1 MCGLAYRPAARGAL
15 AYPAMPADNCKTA
28 ELQLIDRV
36 QSCGA
41 LVAIDKRTKCICACS
56 ANTEEFA
63 GKRPDELLGQ
73 DFRALFQADQ
83 VPTLFLAA
91 DIAGQHFP
99 HVQRA
104 QLNGRDAMLASHS
117 VGDRTVV
124 EIETYQATPRQF
136 EFADR
141 ITYLHALAETATAE
155 AAAAVLM
162 NSLALATQFD
172 RVMLYKFLP
181 EWHGEV
187 IAERLK
193 AGLHGYLGLRFP
205 ASDLPANARR
215 LYLVNYQR
223 LIADVNAGTSPVA
236 TSDGKSID
244 LTYSQLRSVHP
255 VHIQYLKNMGVEAS
269 FSVSVVAAGK
279 LWGLVACHHLTPKN
293 LSLESRQRC
302 EEAARITGLH
312 MSGLTALRLAER
324 RAGFREALA
333 EILGTLKSQ
342 DGTKR
347 ALVHQLAKIKDIF
360 LSQGILAHLGDQ
372 DFHAGV
378 IPDDI
383 SLSTLRNWLEKFD
396 RSTVAASRTISPA
409 LATHP
414 ALVRFASGTL
424 YIPLSG
430 QDYLLLMRPE
440 QVETV
445 NWAGKPQEL
454 SGAAADIGELSP
466 RASFQTWSEQV
477 KGASEPWDDAQIEAA
492 ERFRD
497 MLIEHLETLQLE
509 SAALRDPLT
518 GLANRLM
525 FERALQEAIK
535 LAIKNDSMAAVILMD
550 LDKFKQVNDTLG
562 HSAGDELLIE
572 VGRRLTGLLRARD
585 VVARLG
591 GDEFGI
597 LQFDVKQTADADRT
611 AERVLLE
618 MRRPFLIQGQ
628 SVEIGASIGYSMC
641 PIHAIEHRELEEVA
655 DVALYQGKRAGRN
668 TFKSFTSGML
678 SDNVHRESARQGLMD
693 AMRGHAMSLVYQPI
707 VSSTGKIL
715 RSFEAFARWEHPQQ
729 GTLPARDF
737 LPLIEHSHLTAQFG
751 EWGIREVLQ
760 QAKLWMR
767 NALALAPVSLNL
779 SARQFFS
786 LDLEGLCSTLSREY
800 DIGLEWLRFDLEETA
815 LQVDLPRAAEKIF
828 GLAQLGVLTNVDHFG
843 QGLVPLNRLSD
854 IKINKLKMAGTHF
867 EGGQNSKRNDALIA
881 IIREV
886 GRVLQV
892 RIVATQIDSE
902 TMERRATTAGMEYL
916 QGNHICPPLAAAT
929 AEEWLRGRIDSHS

>member
-1 MCGLAYRPAARGAL
+1 
-15 AYPAMPADNCKTA
+15 MPVDNCKTA
-28 ELQLIDRV
+28 ELQFIDRV
-36 QSCGA
+36 QSFGA
-41 LVAIDKRTKCICACS
+41 LVAVDKRTKCICACS
-56 ANTEEFA
+56 ANTEEFT

-73 DFRALFQADQ
+73 DWRALFQADQ
-83 VPTLFLAA
+83 LPTLFMAA
-91 DIAGQHFP
+91 DIGGQHFP
-99 HVQRA
+99 HIQRA
-104 QLNGRDAMLASHS
+104 ELNGRDAMLASHS
-117 VGDRTVV
+117 VGDRTLV
-124 EIETYQATPRQF
+124 EIEAYRAEPEQF
-136 EFADR
+136 EFAGR
-141 ITYLHALAETATAE
+141 IGYLHALAETATAE
-155 AAAAVLM
+155 DAAGVLM
-162 NSLALATQFD
+162 NSLAQILQFD

-181 EWHGEV
+181 DWHGEV

-215 LYLVNYQR
+215 LYMVNYQR
-223 LIADVNAGTSPVA
+223 LIADVNADTPTVA
-236 TSDGKSID
+236 TTDHKRID

-293 LSLESRQRC
+293 LSLAIRQRC

-312 MSGLTALRLAER
+312 MSGLGALRLAER
-324 RAGFREALA
+324 RAGFRESFA
-333 EILGTLKSQ
+333 EILGALKSEN
-342 DGTKR
+342 GTKR
-347 ALVHQLAKIKDIF
+347 AMVHQLAKIRDIF
-360 LSQGILAHLGDQ
+360 LARGILAHLDDE

-383 SLSTLRNWLEKFD
+383 SLSALRNWLENYD
-396 RSTVAASRTISPA
+396 RSSVAASRTISPA

-440 QVETV
+440 QVESV
-445 NWAGKPQEL
+445 NWAGKPQGL
-454 SGAAADIGELSP
+454 SGAADDSADLSP

-477 KGASEPWDDAQIEAA
+477 KGASEPWEDVEVEAGQ
-492 ERFRD
+492 RFRE
-497 MLIEHLETLQLE
+497 MLIGYLETLQLA

-535 LAIKNDSMAAVILMD
+535 LAIKNDSMAAVIIMD
-550 LDKFKQVNDTLG
+550 LDNFKLVNDTLG

-572 VGRRLTGLLRARD
+572 VGKRVTGLLRARD

-597 LQFDVKQTADADRT
+597 VQFDVKETADADRT

-618 MRRPFLIQGQ
+618 MRRPFLLKGQ
-628 SVEIGASIGYSMC
+628 SIEIGASIGYSMC
-641 PIHAIEHRELEEVA
+641 PIHAIEHGELVEDA
-655 DVALYQGKRAGRN
+655 DLALYQAKRAGRN

-678 SDNVHRESARQGLMD
+678 SDNVHRESARQELID
-693 AMRGHAMSLVYQPI
+693 AMRGQAMSLVYQPI
-707 VSSTGKIL
+707 VSSKEKIL
-715 RSFEAFARWEHPQQ
+715 RSFEAFARWEHPEK
-729 GTLPARDF
+729 GTLAARDF
-737 LPLIEHSHLTAQFG
+737 LPLIEHSHLTAQFA

-760 QAKLWMR
+760 QAKLWTR
-767 NALALAPVSLNL
+767 NALPLAPVSLNL

-786 LDLEGLCSTLSREY
+786 LDLAGLCSTLSREY

-815 LQVDLPRAAEKIF
+815 LQVDLPRAAQKIF
-828 GLAQLGVLTNVDHFG
+828 GLSQLGVLTNVDHFG
-843 QGLVPLNRLSD
+843 QGLVPLNRLVD
-854 IKINKLKMAGTHF
+854 VKINKLKMAGTHF
-867 EGGQNSKRNDALIA
+867 EGGKNLKKNDALIA

-886 GRVLQV
+886 GRVLHV
-892 RIVATQIDSE
+892 PIVATQIDSE
-902 TMERRATTAGMEYL
+902 TMERRATTAGIEYL
-916 QGNHICPPLAAAT
+916 QGYHICRPLEAAI
-929 AEEWLRGRIDSHS
+929 AEDWLRARISRDS